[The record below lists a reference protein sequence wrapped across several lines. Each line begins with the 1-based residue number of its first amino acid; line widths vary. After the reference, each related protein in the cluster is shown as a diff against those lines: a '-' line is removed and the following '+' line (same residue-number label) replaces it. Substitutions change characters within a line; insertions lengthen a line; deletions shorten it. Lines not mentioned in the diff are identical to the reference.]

1 MNYHSSTYNGK
12 PLYARQHSDTPLM
25 IMMCGL
31 PGSGKSTY
39 AQSVLVA
46 TPSIEKPVIHSSDA
60 LRKEMFGD
68 EATQGDNQKLFREL
82 HSRIKADLLSGKDVI
97 YDATNIKKKER
108 IEFLKQL
115 SKINCFTI
123 CIVMVTELRLCK
135 IRNEQRERKVPVEVI
150 LRMRNNWTPPHYSE
164 GFNYINF
171 VFQNSFSE
179 QEKIN
184 TISNYFEIA
193 NTFDQKNIHHSLTL
207 GAHSTKAAEYIQNHR
222 PNNFNLLIAAL
233 LHDNGKLFTQ
243 TKTNSKGE
251 NDGNCHYYQHQCVG
265 AYECLLYLHTTGFF
279 TNEDMVYISNLI
291 YYHMHPYL
299 QWKSSE
305 RVKKKDKELLGA
317 RLFNDIM
324 ILHEADLYAH

>member
-12 PLYARQHSDTPLM
+12 PLYARQHSDSPLM

-82 HSRIKADLLSGKDVI
+82 HSRIKSDLLSGKDVI

-115 SKINCFTI
+115 SKIKCFPI
-123 CIVMVTELRLCK
+123 CIVIVADLRMC
-135 IRNEQRERKVPVEVI
+135 ISRNNDRARKVPVDVI
-150 LRMRNNWTPPHYSE
+150 VRMRNNWTPPHYSE
-164 GFNYINF
+164 GFGYIEYI
-171 VFQNSFSE
+171 FSE
-179 QEKIN
+179 DGIKR
-184 TISNYFEIA
+184 NYSIKSFFKTA
-193 NTFDQKNIHHSLTL
+193 NAFDQKNSHHSLTL
-207 GAHSTKAAEYIQNHR
+207 GEHSTKAALYIQEHR
-222 PNNFNLLIAAL
+222 PNNFNLLIAAM
-233 LHDNGKLFTQ
+233 LHDLGKIHTQ
-243 TKTNSKGE
+243 SQTNAKGE
-251 NDGNCHYYQHQCVG
+251 KDGDCHYYNHNCAG
-265 AYECLLYLHTTGFF
+265 AYYSLLHLHDSGLF

>member
-39 AQSVLVA
+39 AQSVFVA

-82 HSRIKADLLSGKDVI
+82 HSRIKSDLLSGKDVI

-115 SKINCFTI
+115 SKIKCFPI
-123 CIVMVTELRLCK
+123 CVVIVAGIALCYK
-135 IRNEQRERKVPVEVI
+135 QNEFRERKVPTEVI
-150 LRMRNNWTPPHYSE
+150 HRMFRNWTPPHYSE
-164 GFNYINF
+164 GFEFIDYIF
-171 VFQNSFSE
+171 PDKTEPKYKISDYFNS
-179 QEKIN
+179 
-184 TISNYFEIA
+184 A
-193 NTFDQKNIHHSLTL
+193 NKFDQRNSHHSLTL
-207 GAHSTKAAEYIQNHR
+207 GEHSTKAATYIQEHC
-222 PNNFNLLIAAL
+222 PNNFNLLIAAM
-233 LHDNGKLFTQ
+233 LHDNGKELTQ
-243 TKTNSKGE
+243 TEKNSKGE

-265 AYECLLYLHTTGFF
+265 SYYSLLYLHTEGFF
-279 TNEDMVYISNLI
+279 TNEDMAYISNLI
-291 YYHMHPYL
+291 YYHMHPYI

-305 RVKKKDKELLGA
+305 RVKKKDKELLGVK
-317 RLFNDIM
+317 LFNDIM